1 MLVVVAVDRGVQSGA
16 SVEEHDCMALG
27 RMLAMSIVVP
37 DDADEMP
44 NEPMMLSN
52 RKPEVDLQYRPN
64 RKPKIVSMLGT
75 DG

>member
-1 MLVVVAVDRGVQSGA
+1 
-16 SVEEHDCMALG
+16 MALG

-64 RKPKIVSMLGT
+64 REPKIVSMLGT